1 MSPVRDAT
9 QQAARTL
16 GLQTSQTLEARR
28 SFRVVW
34 LWMAGI
40 FVSLVVV
47 LLLPW
52 QQNVQGSGTVIAF
65 SPQDRAQ
72 TLPSRIDGRIE
83 RFLVDEGAYVRAG
96 TPVVEISEVKDDYL
110 DPALLQRTR
119 EQLNAKVQSNRD
131 KAEKA
136 AALERLMKTLQ
147 DALVLKRE
155 QARTYLSQSRAL
167 LEQAVLEDSL
177 ATDQQIRRGQ
187 LYASP
192 LGLVSLNDLQATRL
206 RAQSASAK
214 RVEKLGDL
222 RNAELALTV
231 LDAEYGEKIEKARS
245 DRQSVLAEISE
256 GTGEI
261 AKLENKVSTLIA
273 RKNAYRIEAPLDGYV
288 VRAVRNGIGE
298 MVKAGDP
305 VFTVQPANGKRAV
318 ELFVRAMDVPLLRIN
333 NTVRVQFDGW
343 PALQFS
349 GWPSVSVGTFGG
361 MVAVIDQNVSSDGR
375 FRVLVVPDSA
385 EEPWPAELRL
395 GSGAYGWAALRN
407 VRVWF
412 ELWRQ
417 LNGFPPSVQ
426 QSAVSATPKTGDK
439 TTDGKQPLSAPGKK

>member
-9 QQAARTL
+9 QRTAHAL
-16 GLQTSQTLEARR
+16 GLQTAHTLETRR

-40 FVSLVVV
+40 FTAVVVV

-72 TLPSRIDGRIE
+72 TLPARIDGRIE
-83 RFLVDEGAYVRAG
+83 RFLVDEGAFVRAG

-110 DPALLQRTR
+110 DPALLERTS
-119 EQLNAKVQSNRD
+119 EQLDAKRQSNRD
-131 KAEKA
+131 KVQKA
-136 AALERLMKTLQ
+136 AALERLLQTLQ
-147 DALVLKRE
+147 DALVAKRE
-155 QARTYLSQSRAL
+155 QARTYMSQSRAL
-167 LEQAVLEDSL
+167 LEQAILEDSL
-177 ATDQQIRRGQ
+177 ARDQHTRRAQ

-206 RAQSASAK
+206 RAQSAAAK
-214 RVEKLGDL
+214 RVEKSGDL

-256 GTGEI
+256 GVGEI
-261 AKLENKVSTLIA
+261 SKLENKLATLTA
-273 RKNAYRIEAPLDGYV
+273 RKGAQQIEAPLDGYV
-288 VRAVRNGIGE
+288 VRAVKNGIGE
-298 MVKAGDP
+298 MVKAGDA
-305 VFTVQPANGKRAV
+305 VVTIQPANGKRAV
-318 ELFVRAMDVPLLRIN
+318 ELYVRAMDVPLLRIN
-333 NTVRVQFDGW
+333 NRVRVQFDGW

-361 MVAVIDQNVSSDGR
+361 IVAVIDQNVSADGR
-375 FRVLVVPDSA
+375 FRVLVVADSTD
-385 EEPWPAELRL
+385 EPWPAELRL
-395 GSGAYGWAALRN
+395 GSGAYGWTALQN

-417 LNGFPPSVQ
+417 LNGFPPSVP
-426 QSAVSATPKTGDK
+426 SSGASATAGDK
-439 TTDGKQPLSAPGKK
+439 PAATKEPSASAKK